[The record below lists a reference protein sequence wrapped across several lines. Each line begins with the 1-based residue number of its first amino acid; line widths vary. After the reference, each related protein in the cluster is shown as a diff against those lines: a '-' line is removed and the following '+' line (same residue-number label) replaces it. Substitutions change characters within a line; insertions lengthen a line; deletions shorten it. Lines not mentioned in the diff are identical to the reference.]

1 VQAENGVWNFEIS
14 YSRKGFIHV
23 SDVFFFDPIIYHDIR
38 SSSTMVTTRR
48 AFISAVGILATLLP
62 VPCQGFQSSHSIVE
76 LRRPTPI
83 GSFRDNCD
91 LESVDESPS
100 LSQIC
105 RRQVLTSLAIAGTTF
120 NVNPA
125 IAKES
130 YSIDCLSDL
139 PPLAADSV
147 RIYLCRHG
155 ETENNRLGLVQGAR
169 IDPPINTRG
178 RAQAQRMGEA
188 LSRAV
193 TKPSIFLHSP
203 LLRATQTTEL
213 AAAAMSRAPKVAAES
228 SLAEVDF
235 GQVAEGRPVAEVRGG
250 MVQTY
255 ASWAVGDIDQR
266 MAGGGENGREVRG

>member
-1 VQAENGVWNFEIS
+1 
-14 YSRKGFIHV
+14 
-23 SDVFFFDPIIYHDIR
+23 
-38 SSSTMVTTRR
+38 MVTTRR
-48 AFISAVGILATLLP
+48 AFIATVGILLT
-62 VPCQGFQSSHSIVE
+62 VPCQGFQSSRSITE
-76 LRRPTPI
+76 LRRPTLI
-83 GSFRDNCD
+83 GSLRDND
-91 LESVDESPS
+91 LESVDESPY
-100 LSQIC
+100 LSPIC
-105 RRQVLTSLAIAGTTF
+105 RRQVLTSLAIVGTAL

-125 IAKES
+125 IAEET
-130 YSIDCLSDL
+130 YNIGCLSDL

-147 RIYLCRHG
+147 RLYLCRHG

-178 RAQAQRMGEA
+178 QAQAQRLGEA

-193 TKPSIFLHSP
+193 IKPSIFLHSP

-213 AAAAMSRAPKVAAES
+213 AAAAFSRAPKVKAES

-255 ASWAVGDIDQR
+255 TSWAAGDIDQR
-266 MAGGGENGREVRG
+266 MAGGGENGREVR

>member
-1 VQAENGVWNFEIS
+1 
-14 YSRKGFIHV
+14 
-23 SDVFFFDPIIYHDIR
+23 
-38 SSSTMVTTRR
+38 MVTTHL
-48 AFISAVGILATLLP
+48 AFIAIVGILVTLLP
-62 VPCQGFQSSHSIVE
+62 VPCQGFQSSHSLVE
-76 LRRPTPI
+76 LRRPTLI
-83 GSFRDNCD
+83 GSLRDND
-91 LESVDESPS
+91 LESVDASPS

-105 RRQVLTSLAIAGTTF
+105 RRQVLTSLAIVGTTF
-120 NVNPA
+120 NVSPSPS
-125 IAKES
+125 IATEPN
-130 YSIDCLSDL
+130 IVDCLSDL

-178 RAQAQRMGEA
+178 RAQAQRMGKA

-213 AAAAMSRAPKVAAES
+213 AAAAFSRAPKVTAES

-255 ASWAVGDIDQR
+255 ASWAAGDIDQR
-266 MAGGGENGREVRG
+266 MAGGGENGREVCTWTSFVFFISLLDPPLHLLTGYFYLYVGIFPC

>member
-1 VQAENGVWNFEIS
+1 MVMT
-14 YSRKGFIHV
+14 SRVFIA
-23 SDVFFFDPIIYHDIR
+23 
-38 SSSTMVTTRR
+38 T
-48 AFISAVGILATLLP
+48 AGILVTLLP
-62 VPCQGFQSSHSIVE
+62 GPCRGFQSSHSIVE
-76 LRRPTPI
+76 LRRPTLI
-83 GSFRDNCD
+83 ESLRDNG
-91 LESVDESPS
+91 LESVDESPF

-105 RRQVLTSLAIAGTTF
+105 RRRQVVLTSLAIVGTTF
-120 NVNPA
+120 NVSPSSS
-125 IAKES
+125 IAKET
-130 YSIDCLSDL
+130 YDIDCLSDL

-178 RAQAQRMGEA
+178 RSQAQRMGDA

-203 LLRATQTTEL
+203 LLRATETTEL
-213 AAAAMSRAPKVAAES
+213 AAAAMSQAPRVKAES

-235 GQVAEGRPVAEVRGG
+235 GQVAEGRPVADVRGG

-255 ASWAVGDIDQR
+255 ASWAAGDIDQR

>member
-1 VQAENGVWNFEIS
+1 
-14 YSRKGFIHV
+14 
-23 SDVFFFDPIIYHDIR
+23 
-38 SSSTMVTTRR
+38 MVTTCR
-48 AFISAVGILATLLP
+48 AFIAAVGILLTLLP
-62 VPCQGFQSSHSIVE
+62 VPCQGFQSSHSIAE
-76 LRRPTPI
+76 LRRPTLN
-83 GSFRDNCD
+83 GSLRDND

-100 LSQIC
+100 IC
-105 RRQVLTSLAIAGTTF
+105 RRQVLTSLAIVGTTF
-120 NVNPA
+120 NVSPS
-125 IAKES
+125 IAKET
-130 YSIDCLSDL
+130 YNIDCLSDL

-178 RAQAQRMGEA
+178 RTQSQRMGEA

-203 LLRATQTTEL
+203 LLRASQTTKL
-213 AAAAMSRAPKVAAES
+213 AAAALSRAPSVKVES

-235 GQVAEGRPVAEVRGG
+235 GPVAEGRPVAEVRTG

-266 MAGGGENGREVRG
+266 MAGGGESGRQVR